1 MAKAKEPIERWSCPM
16 CATAVATAYCPTC
29 GESPIR
35 PRDLTIRGLLHQLF
49 DAVSS
54 IDGRLIRSLVAGASR
69 PGSLTAAWVR
79 GPRKPYLGPIQLFLI
94 ANVAFVAMQ
103 SIAGANVFS
112 STLESHLH
120 HQDWAD
126 LAQRMVDRRLASTH
140 TTLEAYAPE
149 FNEAVA
155 LHAKSLV
162 ILMTIP
168 FALLLP
174 IVFVRSRKPFAV
186 HLVFAVHVYTFL
198 LFLYCAALAL
208 SGLDVLRGGAGLID
222 PRLDT
227 VLTVF
232 NLAVCAAYLY
242 QAIGRVYGAKGTWR
256 IVASLTLAVA
266 VLAITLGY
274 RFGLL
279 WLTLHVT

>member
-1 MAKAKEPIERWSCPM
+1 MHLVKGAAMPW
-16 CATAVATAYCPTC
+16 TCPTC
-29 GESPIR
+29 TTKVGTPFCPSCGEEPIR
-35 PRDLTIRGLLHQLF
+35 PRDLTVRGLLRQLF

-54 IDGRLIRSLVAGASR
+54 IDGRLIRSLRAGASR

-79 GPRKPYLGPIQLFLI
+79 GPRKPYLGPIQLFLV

-103 SIAGANVFS
+103 SITGANVFS
-112 STLESHLH
+112 STLDSHLH
-120 HQDWAD
+120 HQDWSD
-126 LAQRMVDRRLASTH
+126 VAQRMVGRRLAATG
-140 TTLEAYAPE
+140 TTLEAYTPV
-149 FNEAVA
+149 FNQAVA

-174 IVFVRSRKPFAV
+174 VVFVRSRKPFAV

-208 SGLDVLRGGAGLID
+208 SGIDMMRGGSGLTD

-227 VLTVF
+227 LLTVF
-232 NLAVCAAYLY
+232 NLAVCAAYLH
-242 QAIGRVYGAKGTWR
+242 QATGRVYEARGVWR
-256 IVASLTLAVA
+256 IAASVILAVA
-266 VLAITLGY
+266 ILAITLAY